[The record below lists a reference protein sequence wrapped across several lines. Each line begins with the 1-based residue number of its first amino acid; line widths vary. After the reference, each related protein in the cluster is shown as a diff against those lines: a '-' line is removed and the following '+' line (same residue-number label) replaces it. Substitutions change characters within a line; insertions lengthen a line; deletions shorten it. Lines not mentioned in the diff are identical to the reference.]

1 MTHKATE
8 VTIVTEK
15 VIQDQIVAIIE
26 AEGATG
32 YTVIEGSG
40 KGRHGV
46 RTHARPSVA
55 GDAFDIVKIE
65 VILANRAAAERIAE
79 QVADKLFTY
88 YSGIV
93 YLEEVEILRRSR
105 FGD

>member
-8 VTIVTEK
+8 VTIVTER

-26 AEGATG
+26 RAGASG
-32 YTVIEGSG
+32 YTVLEGSG
-40 KGRHGV
+40 RGQHGT
-46 RTHARPSVA
+46 RTHSRPSVA

-65 VILANRAAAERIAE
+65 VILGDRAAAEHVAAEIA
-79 QVADKLFTY
+79 DNLFTQ

-93 YLEEVEILRRSR
+93 YLEDVEILRRSR
-105 FGD
+105 FGA